1 LKMALKMTSNKEVSL
16 LRDVDEL
23 DVQVEENEKVYRYAV
38 QYLGR
43 SNGKDVLKR
52 CYLGLEGT
60 ST

>member
-1 LKMALKMTSNKEVSL
+1 M
-16 LRDVDEL
+16 RDVDEL